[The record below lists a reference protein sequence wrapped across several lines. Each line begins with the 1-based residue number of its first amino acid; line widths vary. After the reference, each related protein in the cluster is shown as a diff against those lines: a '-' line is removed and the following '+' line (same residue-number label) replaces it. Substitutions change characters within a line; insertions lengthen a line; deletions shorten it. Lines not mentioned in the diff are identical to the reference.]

1 MFDRMSINGSL
12 AFQKDDI
19 LYVDNTMYNGVPGLW
34 QAWLVDEE
42 GEKIKCGFIPS
53 KYKYVIRC
61 VKKIFIYNAVTLNMF
76 TQQYITDKTM
86 LFTHF
91 WDEMWWYFAFNTLL
105 LWHFS
110 GFLLTIVFILPI
122 SHFCFAAFKNK
133 MAS

>member
-53 KYKYVIRC
+53 KYK
-61 VKKIFIYNAVTLNMF
+61 
-76 TQQYITDKTM
+76 
-86 LFTHF
+86 
-91 WDEMWWYFAFNTLL
+91 
-105 LWHFS
+105 
-110 GFLLTIVFILPI
+110 
-122 SHFCFAAFKNK
+122 
-133 MAS
+133 